1 MWWCSCT
8 TGRQVLVSS
17 HCTRGCRVAAGLD
30 DPTTGGW
37 PWRASDESGG
47 GVPSFA
53 SNRAET
59 SAARKDLVGRVL
71 HGPHNHSEPSAS
83 AAIDALDR
91 NLSWS
96 KTASFL
102 FLLFLPAP
110 IASDQYTLCFG
121 IIAAR
126 RQHESSSANLRSAHF
141 CSPTF
146 LRSKPCS
153 PRDPADSAPNQR
165 GPPPPSPP
173 CLAIAHPPTCPILTQ
188 VWTRAAPGD
197 QQTCLWTQTSLLLFP
212 QQLPA
217 RPPQFELEQ
226 HPSLTATA

>member
-1 MWWCSCT
+1 M
-8 TGRQVLVSS
+8 
-17 HCTRGCRVAAGLD
+17 TRVGVGCRASPRTAPRPQLPARIWWGGCCTGH
-30 DPTTGGW
+30 TTTQN
-37 PWRASDESGG
+37 PAP
-47 GVPSFA
+47 VP
-53 SNRAET
+53 
-59 SAARKDLVGRVL
+59 
-71 HGPHNHSEPSAS
+71 

-153 PRDPADSAPNQR
+153 PRNPADSAPNQR